1 MTDYNPFERGPHPVG
16 TRQFSWADQSRD
28 HTMPVDVWYP
38 ATTAHAGEDFDPDKM
53 AHYEMVP
60 GLGENS
66 QHAVMNAVAESGRF
80 PLVVFSHGYGGERRQ
95 STFFYTHLAS
105 HGYAVAAMD
114 HVGNTT
120 IDMVSGQSTGDV
132 EFMNRFIQSRPV
144 DASFVID
151 QMLAGAAE
159 LEIDA
164 DRVGMSG
171 HSFGGWT
178 TLKTVETDTR
188 IKAIL
193 PLAPAGGRA
202 GDDENPLPSALS
214 FDWQRTV
221 PAFYIVSDL
230 DSILPLIGMQDLY
243 QRNPEPKIT
252 VVLENADHFHF
263 NDNVEATQDG
273 FKLVIEAANADADEE
288 TKKAVGE
295 MLSPMKPS
303 TELVPG
309 SHAYTLINGLGLAHF
324 DAHLRNHEGAAAM
337 LQRDLTSLMAGRGIT
352 VSLMS

>member
-1 MTDYNPFERGPHPVG
+1 MTDYDPFKRGPQPVG
-16 TRQFSWADQSRD
+16 TRQFSWEDRSRG

-38 ATTAHAGEDFDPDKM
+38 ATEAHAGEDFDPDKM

-60 GLGENS
+60 GLGQSS
-66 QHAVMNAVAESGRF
+66 QHAVMNAAAESGRF

-95 STFFYTHLAS
+95 STFFCTHLAS
-105 HGYAVAAMD
+105 HGYVVAAMD

-120 IDMVSGQSTGDV
+120 INMLNGQSAGDV
-132 EFMNRFIQSRPV
+132 EFMNRFIESRPS

-178 TLKTVETDTR
+178 TLKTVETDAR

-202 GDDENPLPSALS
+202 GDDENPMPSALS
-214 FDWQRTV
+214 FDWQRRV
-221 PAFYIVSDL
+221 PALYIVSDL
-230 DSILPLIGMQDLY
+230 DSILPLVGMRDLY
-243 QRNPEPKIT
+243 QRNPDPKTT

-263 NDNVEATQDG
+263 NDNVEETQDG
-273 FKLVIEAANADADEE
+273 FMLVIEAANADADEE
-288 TKKAVGE
+288 TRKAVSE
-295 MLSPMKPS
+295 MKSLMKPS

-309 SHAYTLINGLGLAHF
+309 SHAYALINGLGLAHF
-324 DAHLRNHEGAAAM
+324 DCHLRNHEGATAM
-337 LQRDLTSLMAGRGIT
+337 LRRDIVALMAERGIT